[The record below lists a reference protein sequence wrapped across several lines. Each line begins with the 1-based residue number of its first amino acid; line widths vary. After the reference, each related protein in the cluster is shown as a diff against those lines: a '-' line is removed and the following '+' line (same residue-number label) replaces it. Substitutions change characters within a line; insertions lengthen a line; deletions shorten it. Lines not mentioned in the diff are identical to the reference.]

1 MTKRNLIA
9 NALLMMLLAMLLVP
23 AQAQFGWPNPNQ
35 RPRND
40 DYRDSG
46 YGNSAAV
53 WSGAV
58 DGEVIIRFRRDNA
71 WVENLSGQGSW
82 NERYRFNTPLSS
94 GVDAVY
100 LNNVRG
106 RGEVVVIEQPSRR
119 NNYTACVLVRDRQRS
134 ASNYSFTLN
143 WNASRNRNGDY
154 DNGDWRN
161 RDRNQNDGD
170 DGRNRDRDRNHDNG
184 DNGRN
189 RDRDRN
195 DDWRNRGRN

>member
-1 MTKRNLIA
+1 MTKRNLFA
-9 NALLMMLLAMLLVP
+9 NGLLMMLVALMLVTMFVP
-23 AQAQFGWPNPNQ
+23 AQAQFGWPNQ

-46 YGNSAAV
+46 YGNSAVV

-94 GVDAVY
+94 NVDAVY

-119 NNYTACVLVRDRQRS
+119 NNYTACVLVRDQQRS

-143 WNASRNRNGDY
+143 WNASRNRNNDY

-161 RDRNQNDGD
+161 RDRNHKDGD
-170 DGRNRDRDRNHDNG
+170 DGDDR
-184 DNGRN
+184 RN

-195 DDWRNRGRN
+195 DDGRNRGRN